1 MCSTRSTLYLS
12 SLCIGLTALIL
23 AGCGGGGSS
32 PSTSRVTIVLSSSGG
47 VTSRTPIPDSDI
59 ESLILT
65 VTKIE
70 FQRCDGD
77 GVDDGLWRV
86 DVKPTTF
93 DPTDVFIRPGGTVQ
107 WVWTEDG
114 EHTVT
119 GGVLPDPDVV
129 DPFEGTGSM
138 KGDFVEFSFFG
149 MHGDTFHYFSD
160 NETDIAAVMA
170 GTVVLDDAAIDD
182 GDSGGGGHIT
192 VFTGSMPFD
201 VVDTGDPS
209 SLSEILNLVT
219 LPSGRYCKIR
229 LYVENPQLTL
239 IPESLFDEN
248 AEIKLTANG
257 RLFIGAHF
265 ELAPGGESILNIRFE
280 SLHLVESGSSGQL
293 VLTPQMRAD
302 VVGSTAINQMVTF
315 VSVDCASSTLIVQV
329 EGGPELM
336 VLLDAETLIKDFDEM
351 LLDCTDLEGLTVG
364 APLLITGILS
374 LGDMVDADT
383 VVVILL

>member
-1 MCSTRSTLYLS
+1 MCSTRSTLFLS

-23 AGCGGGGSS
+23 AGCGSVGSS
-32 PSTSRVTIVLSSSGG
+32 SSTSRVTIVLSSSAGL
-47 VTSRTPIPDSDI
+47 TSRTPIPDSDI

-77 GVDDGLWRV
+77 GVDDGIWRV
-86 DVKPTTF
+86 DVKPTMF

-114 EHTVT
+114 EHTIT
-119 GGVLPDPDVV
+119 GGVLPVPDVV
-129 DPFEGTGSM
+129 DPFVGTGSM

-149 MHGDTFHYFSD
+149 IDGDTFPYFSD
-160 NETDIAAVMA
+160 NETDIAAVMT

-201 VVDTGDPS
+201 VVDTSDPS
-209 SLSEILNLVT
+209 SLSEILNSVT

-336 VLLDAETLIKDFDEM
+336 VLLDAETVIKDSDEM
-351 LLDCTDLEGLTVG
+351 LLDCTDLEGLSAG
-364 APLLITGILS
+364 DPLLITGILS

-383 VVVILL
+383 VVVILP